1 MINMKKISTYIT
13 ILMAAVLTACNE
25 DFNEGVA
32 SPQSYQQ
39 EETADKIVF
48 SATGVGPINLGTIES
63 PILTI
68 ATFTAPAVDGV
79 TSIAYRLTLD
89 NRVSVAVDE
98 QGQVSKEKLQDAVV
112 KLHGIRPVER
122 TMKAVLTA
130 LITMDKTVY
139 SASSDEF
146 ELKATPEAPVIES
159 AYYLQG
165 SLTQDQPI
173 AFANS
178 SGDPYANSVFTITVP
193 SLTTDEN
200 GAQDAYF
207 LVTSNSGLSLGAAQ
221 ADNDALEGDLI
232 MSQTAYPIKV
242 SGGNYGSVK
251 IAIDMME
258 GTYKIEKQTEAPYL
272 WVPGNHQGW
281 SPSNASILY
290 KLTDDNR
297 YWGFAA
303 LNGGFKLTAQP
314 YWPNGQNGGIDYG
327 YDYFTTKEGIGN
339 DGGNL
344 QLPQG
349 LYFLKVNV
357 NDYWIE
363 ATPIESLD
371 IIGSAVGGWD
381 AGKALTY
388 DETEQCWELQTEMT
402 AGEFKLRVNSTW
414 NPDNSLGGT
423 LDAPRPFAGGNITL
437 DVAGQYT
444 IKLYLNGRLVLI
456 KE

>member
-1 MINMKKISTYIT
+1 MKKISTYIT
-13 ILMAAVLTACNE
+13 ILMAAALTACNE
-25 DFNEGVA
+25 NFNEGVA
-32 SPQSYQQ
+32 APQSYQQ
-39 EETADKIVF
+39 EETADKITF

-63 PILTI
+63 STLTI
-68 ATFTAPAVDGV
+68 ATFTAPAVNDV

-130 LITMDKTVY
+130 LVTMDKTVY

-146 ELKATPEAPVIES
+146 ELKATPKAPAIES

-165 SLTQDQPI
+165 SLTWDQPI
-173 AFANS
+173 AFANA
-178 SGDPYANSVFTITVP
+178 SGDPYTNSVFTITLP
-193 SLTTDEN
+193 SLTVDEN
-200 GAQDAYF
+200 GALDAYF
-207 LVTSNSGLSLGAAQ
+207 LVKSNSGLSLGAAQ
-221 ADNDALEGDLI
+221 ADNDVLEGNLI
-232 MSQTAYPIKV
+232 LSENAYPIKV
-242 SGGNYGSVK
+242 SGGNYGAVK
-251 IAIDMME
+251 ITINMME
-258 GTYKIEKQTEAPYL
+258 GTYKIVKETETPYL
-272 WVPGNHQGW
+272 WIPGYHQDW
-281 SPSNASILY
+281 NPSKASTLY
-290 KLTDDNR
+290 KLNDDNR

-344 QLPQG
+344 HLPQG

-357 NDYWIE
+357 NDHWIE

-381 AGKALTY
+381 TGKALTY
-388 DETEQCWELQTEMT
+388 DETEQCWKLQTEMT
-402 AGEFKLRVNSTW
+402 AGEFKFRVNSTW
-414 NPDNSLGGT
+414 IPDNSLGGT
-423 LDAPRPFAGGNITL
+423 LDAPRPFAGNITL